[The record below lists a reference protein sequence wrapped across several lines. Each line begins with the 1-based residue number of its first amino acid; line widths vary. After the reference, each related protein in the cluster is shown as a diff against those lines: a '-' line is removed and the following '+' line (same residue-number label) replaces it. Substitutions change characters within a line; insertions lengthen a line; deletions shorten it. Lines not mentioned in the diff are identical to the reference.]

1 MVPFIHRSQNMNPVQ
16 SGLLSSL
23 IACAAATLPTHALAQ
38 TPVAQPPVRMTP
50 YLFGSFGK
58 AHDGVIHLATD
69 PGQGVA
75 ASDTQ
80 SAIQLGA
87 GMQFNELLGAEGYAQ
102 GGQRHEYLTVGGE
115 RVTQAVRAFGAR
127 VTLGVDLGERLRLF
141 GKAGLARVIH
151 SGRGTWNPAT
161 EGQAYSNRQTRSA
174 LGLGATYRL
183 SEHLALRADADH
195 VFKRRNDQDT
205 GWGHLNHFGL
215 GLQYT
220 Y

>member
-1 MVPFIHRSQNMNPVQ
+1 MNSVQ

-23 IACAAATLPTHALAQ
+23 IAFAAATLPTHAVAQ
-38 TPVAQPPVRMTP
+38 TPVAQTAVRMTP
-50 YLFGSFGK
+50 YVFGSVGQ
-58 AHDGVIHLATD
+58 AHDGVIHLASEA
-69 PGQGVA
+69 GQGVA
-75 ASDTQ
+75 ASDKQT
-80 SAIQLGA
+80 SVQLGA
-87 GMQFNELLGAEGYAQ
+87 GMQFNELLGAEAYVQ
-102 GGQRHEYLTVGGE
+102 GGQRHEYRTVGGD

-151 SGRGTWNPAT
+151 SGRGTWSPAI
-161 EGQAYSNRQTRSA
+161 EGQGYSNRQTRSA
-174 LGLGATYRL
+174 LGLGVSYRL
-183 SEHLALRADADH
+183 TDHLALRADADH